1 MDLQRDRSITLTQSY
16 LINEETKV
24 AVIPIMRNASSML
37 EYVLQQHNF
46 TITKERRQDNS
57 WTYYTVWRNPYER
70 LISVLQRELCGVYD
84 NNLHRVHAAIDEQMI
99 QWSNNPKHIEELDHA
114 ISQYDTCVDIMPNQ
128 SELNV
133 YPFEAI
139 ELMMFDATG
148 IQFDNTPP
156 MNVSADY
163 PPPIIALWQGDTAYT
178 REPMWLSGWCRN
190 KYSRDYQIY
199 ERLLNSDTAS
209 IIETY

>member
-1 MDLQRDRSITLTQSY
+1 MTQSY

-46 TITKERRQDNS
+46 TITKERRTDNS

-99 QWSNNPKHIEELDHA
+99 QWSNNQKYIEELDHA
-114 ISQYDTCVDIMPNQ
+114 MSQYDTCVDIMPNQ
-128 SELNV
+128 SALNV
-133 YPFEAI
+133 DPFDAI
-139 ELMMFDATG
+139 ELTIIDATG
-148 IQFDNTPP
+148 IPVNKTQPLH
-156 MNVSADY
+156 VSAVQKD
-163 PPPIIALWQGDTAYT
+163 PKT
-178 REPMWLSGWCRN
+178 
-190 KYSRDYQIY
+190 Y
-199 ERLLNSDTAS
+199 EHIDPKKVGNT
-209 IIETY
+209 INIVV

>member
-46 TITKERRQDNS
+46 TITKERRTDNS

-99 QWSNNPKHIEELDHA
+99 QCVEFGLLIAWLIKPSAGQFFCCDFRENLQSHSRPTQIVICAENDHN
-114 ISQYDTCVDIMPNQ
+114 SQLVGKMRLASLQTCSCLP
-128 SELNV
+128 LN
-133 YPFEAI
+133 
-139 ELMMFDATG
+139 
-148 IQFDNTPP
+148 
-156 MNVSADY
+156 
-163 PPPIIALWQGDTAYT
+163 
-178 REPMWLSGWCRN
+178 
-190 KYSRDYQIY
+190 
-199 ERLLNSDTAS
+199 
-209 IIETY
+209 